1 MYWWI
6 LQHLVIVTVLAT
18 IVYASSRAFRLS
30 PAVRH
35 ALWVVV
41 LIKLMMPPVIV
52 WPWAMPQFAALNAAS
67 PSATTVVDV
76 SEIALESDG
85 AAVPAERVT
94 PVANTSRGATTISI
108 YDTALRW
115 VSTNHQLL
123 LLGLWCAGS
132 VIAAGV
138 HFSRIA
144 RYRRYVATRQDVPQ
158 WIVDET
164 RTIADR
170 LGVSMPEV
178 YAVKGL
184 HSPLV
189 HHFGRAV
196 LLIPQALLELIPRE
210 RWQCILAHELAH
222 LRRGDHVVRWLELF
236 AAIAWWWNPVFWLVQ
251 RHLHEAAEE
260 ACDAYVVWALPNSRR
275 AYAETLIDVSE
286 LISRGEAHVTA
297 LGIRNGVRMDFERR
311 LEQILHGNA
320 VPRIGFSALVAL
332 ALVLGLSLPAWTQ
345 NEAAT
350 APAPEATAQAPAA
363 GQPAPPAAISQ
374 ETTQPTATDNKTTE
388 KSSIEVAL
396 DSSVNIEFQDASVFD
411 ITDFIADY
419 VGVNI
424 VVDSRYVESPKRQMR
439 PAAPVAP
446 GVQGGTP
453 TAEIAPPAQAP
464 VYISA
469 SKYVT
474 DGMVPYIKVEDIPL
488 KNALKALL
496 EPLELG
502 YEVHPGFIWITAKTQ
517 LGKDD
522 FSTPAPTDPELST
535 ALEQPASIEFQDSHI
550 ADIAEF
556 LSESLGMNFVIDKRA
571 VRASLLTSP
580 PASLQPGAP
589 AGGAPGQPFIPPL
602 TPPAFIKEGDTI
614 VNTGYIAYIKVDD
627 VPACEALKALLV
639 PLNLYYK
646 LGPGFV
652 FISTPELLKTT
663 EFNTREPEPK
673 SATEGN
679 I

>member
-6 LQHLVIVTVLAT
+6 LQHLVIVTALALA
-18 IVYASSRAFRLS
+18 VYVSSRAFRLS

-52 WPWAMPQFAALNAAS
+52 WPWAMPQYAALSAAP
-67 PSATTVVDV
+67 PSATAVVDV

-85 AAVPAERVT
+85 AAVPVKRAT
-94 PVANTSRGATTISI
+94 PVADTSRGATTISI
-108 YDTALRW
+108 HDTALRW
-115 VSTNHQLL
+115 VLTNHQRLL
-123 LLGLWCAGS
+123 LVLWCVGS

-138 HFSRIA
+138 HLNRIA
-144 RYRRYVATRQDVPQ
+144 RYRRYVALRQEAPN
-158 WIVDET
+158 WIVDEA
-164 RTIADR
+164 RTIAGR

-189 HHFGRAV
+189 HHFSRAV

-236 AAIAWWWNPVFWLVQ
+236 ATIVWWWNPVFWLVQ

-286 LISRGEAHVTA
+286 LISRGQAHVTA

-320 VPRIGFSALVAL
+320 VPRLGFSALISL

-350 APAPEATAQAPAA
+350 APAPTQPVPSAASSQEPA
-363 GQPAPPAAISQ
+363 QPAPAES
-374 ETTQPTATDNKTTE
+374 ETAE
-388 KSSIEVAL
+388 KSAIEVAL
-396 DSSVNIEFQDASVFD
+396 DTPVNIEFQDTSVFD
-411 ITDFIADY
+411 ITDFIAEY

-424 VVDSRYVESPKRQMR
+424 VVDSRYVESPKRQAR
-439 PAAPVAP
+439 PAAPGAP
-446 GVQGGTP
+446 GMPGASSTP
-453 TAEIAPPAQAP
+453 DNAPSPQAP
-464 VYISA
+464 QFISA

-502 YEVHPGFIWITAKTQ
+502 YEVHPCFIWITAKTQ
-517 LGKDD
+517 LGKDN
-522 FSTPAPTDPELST
+522 FRTPAPTDPELSKT
-535 ALEQPASIEFQDSHI
+535 LEQSSSIEFQDEHI
-550 ADIAEF
+550 ANIAEF
-556 LSESLGMNFVIDKRA
+556 LSEYLGMNIVIDKRA
-571 VRASLLTSP
+571 VRAPLPVP
-580 PASLQPGAP
+580 PPVALQPGAP
-589 AGGAPGQPFIPPL
+589 AGGAPGQPFIPPVK
-602 TPPAFIKEGDTI
+602 PPAFIKEGDTI
-614 VNTGYIAYIKVDD
+614 VNTGYIAYIKLDD
-627 VPACEALKALLV
+627 VPAREALKALLV

-663 EFNTREPEPK
+663 DFSAREPEPK
-673 SATEGN
+673 GETTGTR
-679 I
+679 